1 MRLPIEMIGNKI
13 RTIRKEKGFTL
24 ENMASKT
31 GLSKGLLS
39 QVERGISQP
48 SLDSLWKI
56 TKALEASMVHFFEE
70 IDQKHVHVIRKHKRR
85 HLLFPES
92 TGTYSLLSAGGGAKL
107 SMLEVRLQPGEIV
120 RETLV
125 QSEGEECL
133 AIITGTVT
141 VRLGEEEY
149 ILSEGDSLYL
159 ASTQSHQIENTGEDE
174 AAIIWSVTPSQL

>member
-13 RTIRKEKGFTL
+13 RSIRKEKGFTL
-24 ENMASKT
+24 ENMATKT

-56 TKALEASMVHFFEE
+56 TKALESSMVHFFEE
-70 IDQKHVHVIRKHKRR
+70 IDQKHVHVIRKQKRR
-85 HLLFPES
+85 QLLFPDS
-92 TGTYSLLSAGGGAKL
+92 TGIFSLLSAGGNAKL
-107 SMLEVRLQPGEIV
+107 ATLEVRLQPGETV
-120 RETLV
+120 KETVV

-133 AIITGTVT
+133 VIIAGNVT

-149 ILSEGDSLYL
+149 LLTEGDSLYL
-159 ASTQSHQIENTGEDE
+159 ASTQTHQLENTGDSE
-174 AAIIWSVTPSQL
+174 AIIIWSVTPPQL

>member
-13 RTIRKEKGFTL
+13 RSIRKEKGFTL
-24 ENMASKT
+24 ENMASRT

-70 IDQKHVHVIRKHKRR
+70 IDQKHVHVIRKQKRR

-92 TGTYSLLSAGGGAKL
+92 TGNFSLLSAGGGAKL
-107 SMLEVRLQPGEIV
+107 AMLEVRLLPGESV
-120 RETLV
+120 KETFV

-133 AIITGTVT
+133 AVIAGMVT
-141 VRLGEEEY
+141 VRLGEDEY
-149 ILSEGDSLYL
+149 VLSEGDSLYL
-159 ASTQSHQIENTGEDE
+159 ASTQSHQMENTGDCE
-174 AAIIWSVTPSQL
+174 ATIIWSVTPPQL

>member
-13 RTIRKEKGFTL
+13 RSIRKEKGFTL

-56 TKALEASMVHFFEE
+56 TKALESSMVHFFEE
-70 IDQKHVHVIRKHKRR
+70 IDQKHVHVIRKQKRR
-85 HLLFPES
+85 QLLFPDS
-92 TGTYSLLSAGGGAKL
+92 NGTVSLLSAGGNAKL
-107 SMLEVRLQPGEIV
+107 ATLEIRLQPGEMVKETIV
-120 RETLV
+120 
-125 QSEGEECL
+125 QAEGEECL
-133 AIITGTVT
+133 VMISGSVT

-149 ILSEGDSLYL
+149 LLEEGDSLYL
-159 ASTQSHQIENTGEDE
+159 ASTQTHQLENTGDCE
-174 AAIIWSVTPSQL
+174 AIIIWSVTPPQL